1 MTSKETENKLKLPE
15 KLEFEIQEF
24 IFYEKGL
31 YWYLF
36 ALALLGVIVW
46 WSVVSKDIFLTVI
59 ILLGATVFYQ
69 LAITKPNKVKVGLSS
84 EGIIYKSKI
93 YGWSMFKSFSVFSSV
108 KHGVISFEKL
118 AWAAGP
124 LIITLP
130 NQGKST
136 HVKTTNANISDQ
148 NMFLSIVSGFLP
160 ERFNARLSLGE
171 WLNKVTKF

>member
-1 MTSKETENKLKLPE
+1 MPSKETENKLKLPE

-24 IFYEKGL
+24 VFYEKGL
-31 YWYLF
+31 YWYLL
-36 ALALLGVIVW
+36 ALALLGIIVW
-46 WSVVSKDIFLTVI
+46 WSVVSQDMFLTVI

-84 EGIIYKSKI
+84 EGIIYKSRI
-93 YGWSMFKSFSVFSSV
+93 YGWSMFKSFSVFSSL

-118 AWAAGP
+118 AWTAGP
-124 LIITLP
+124 LIIPLP
-130 NQGKST
+130 SQGKST
-136 HVKTTNANISDQ
+136 HAKTISPIINDQ
-148 NMFLSIVSGFLP
+148 NMFLSVVSGFLP